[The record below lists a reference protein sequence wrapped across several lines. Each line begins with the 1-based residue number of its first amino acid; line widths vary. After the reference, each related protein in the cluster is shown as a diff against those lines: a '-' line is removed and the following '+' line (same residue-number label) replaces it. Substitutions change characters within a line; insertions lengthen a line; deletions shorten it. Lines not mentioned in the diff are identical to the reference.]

1 LTAIDKNSPPKMK
14 SKKLNNSIVYKELED
29 MVKNDEE
36 INKHKLEIEK
46 LKRDQQRRLEMYM
59 KKEIG
64 RLLCHSPSHFLYRRG
79 IQNR

>member
-1 LTAIDKNSPPKMK
+1 MI
-14 SKKLNNSIVYKELED
+14 E
-29 MVKNDEE
+29 NDEE

-64 RLLCHSPSHFLYRRG
+64 RLFIHFTFSLL
-79 IQNR
+79 I